1 MAPITGPKA
10 MLADTAIQGV
20 RPSRPLAPP
29 RRLNR
34 CCTAVSAAVAEP
46 VVAKPSPII
55 LDGTVAHSITHER
68 LELIRGMGDYIE
80 ANVSPLL
87 REVGKCWQPS
97 DLLPHSES
105 PDFLDQEAL
114 PTYMTMLNSLDG
126 VRDET
131 GASNTPWAKWTRWAR
146 VVVEGEGQ
154 GLRVTVQNLI
164 GSGMNPK
171 TENNPY
177 LGFVYTSFQERATKI
192 SHGNTARHALE
203 YGDDVLAKI
212 CGLIAS
218 DEGRHEQAYSRIIDG
233 VLEHDPDG
241 GILAFADMMRKQIVM
256 PAHLMDDGQHEA
268 RNKRNLFADFSS
280 VAERTGTYTA
290 FDYADI
296 MQHLI
301 TRWRIAERQ
310 GLSGEAAE
318 AQEYLVKL
326 PDRIRK
332 LAERSQV
339 RKKTGL
345 TANFSWIFN
354 REVVLH

>member
-1 MAPITGPKA
+1 MASITGPKA
-10 MLADTAIQGV
+10 MLADTAIQG
-20 RPSRPLAPP
+20 
-29 RRLNR
+29 
-34 CCTAVSAAVAEP
+34 
-46 VVAKPSPII
+46 
-55 LDGTVAHSITHER
+55 DSITE
-68 LELIRGMGDYIE
+68 
-80 ANVSPLL
+80 
-87 REVGKCWQPS
+87 
-97 DLLPHSES
+97 
-105 PDFLDQEAL
+105 EAL

-131 GASNTPWAKWTRWAR
+131 GASNTPWAKAWTAEENRHGDVMSRYMYLTGR
-146 VVVEGEGQ
+146 VN
-154 GLRVTVQNLI
+154 LRALEVTVQNLI

-177 LGFVYTSFQERATKI
+177 LGF
-192 SHGNTARHALE
+192 

-241 GILAFADMMRKQIVM
+241 GILAFADMMRKQI
-256 PAHLMDDGQHEA
+256 
-268 RNKRNLFADFSS
+268 
-280 VAERTGTYTA
+280 
-290 FDYADI
+290 
-296 MQHLI
+296 
-301 TRWRIAERQ
+301 

-339 RKKTGL
+339 RKKKGL